1 MQNFKTIL
9 LLSFMFHQNSDAS
22 VAVNMKNGSLILH
35 DSEIHQSKSGFK
47 WNVQRTYRSR
57 SLFRG
62 VFGQGWC
69 SVLDLKIQ
77 FISKG
82 ELQIIDC
89 DYPRP
94 VRFQLDAKASQYVST
109 LNSKDIV
116 KIGFGFYERINQ
128 DNQKTRFNMKGQP
141 LEIRNEK
148 DIYTF
153 NYNSRGLIQSIKNK
167 KDTAVEV
174 KWHPLL
180 DLIEKIGATQYR
192 YTGFQL
198 IKVTGGSKDQ
208 VKLYNYDDL
217 DNLTN
222 RRENKNHLLIEY
234 YKAEDRVFK
243 IKSSCT
249 QTYEYKLVND
259 RITSSELTQV
269 CPDKKLLKQRFEV
282 LHAGLPQQEGELL

>member
-9 LLSFMFHQNSDAS
+9 LLGFITLQNSNAS

-35 DSEIHQSKSGFK
+35 DSEIHLSKSGFK
-47 WNVQRTYRSR
+47 WNVERTYRSR

-69 SVLDLKIQ
+69 SVLDLRIQ

-82 ELQIIDC
+82 ELQITDC
-89 DYPRP
+89 DYSHPI
-94 VRFQLDAKASQYVST
+94 RFQLNAKASQYVST

-128 DNQKTRFNMKGQP
+128 NNQKTRFDLKGRP
-141 LEIRNEK
+141 LEIRSEK
-148 DIYTF
+148 DLYTF
-153 NYNSRGLIQSIKNK
+153 NYSSRGLIQSIKNK
-167 KDTAVEV
+167 KDTLIEV

-180 DLIEKIGATQYR
+180 DLIEKIGATHYR
-192 YTGFQL
+192 YAGFQL
-198 IKVTGGSKDQ
+198 IKVTQGSKDQ

-217 DNLTN
+217 DNLTD
-222 RRENKNHLLIEY
+222 RRENKSHLLIEY
-234 YKAEDRVFK
+234 YKVEDRVFK
-243 IKSSCT
+243 IKSNCT
-249 QTYEYKLVND
+249 QTYEYKLENE

-269 CPDKKLLKQRFEV
+269 CPDRKQLKQTFEV
-282 LHAGLPQQEGELL
+282 LHASVIQNEGELL

>member
-9 LLSFMFHQNSDAS
+9 LLGFIFHQNSNAS

-35 DSEIHQSKSGFK
+35 DSEIHQSKSGFT

-69 SVLDLKIQ
+69 SALDLRIQ

-82 ELQIIDC
+82 ELQIKDC
-89 DYPRP
+89 GYPHPIRYK
-94 VRFQLDAKASQYVST
+94 LDAKASHYVST
-109 LNSKDIV
+109 FNSNDIV
-116 KIGFGFYERINQ
+116 KASFGYYERINQ
-128 DNQKTRFNMKGQP
+128 NKQKARFDLKGRP
-141 LEIRNEK
+141 LEIQLGPNN
-148 DIYTF
+148 YTF
-153 NYNSRGLIQSIKNK
+153 NYNARGLIQSIYHK
-167 KDTAVEV
+167 KSLIAEL

-180 DLIEKIGATQYR
+180 DLIEKMGSTQYR

-198 IKVTGGSKDQ
+198 IKVHQGSKDQ

-217 DNLTN
+217 DNLTD

-249 QTYEYKLVND
+249 QTYEYKLVNE

-269 CPDKKLLKQRFEV
+269 CPDKKLLKQTFDV
-282 LHAGLPQQEGELL
+282 LHASVIQKEGELL